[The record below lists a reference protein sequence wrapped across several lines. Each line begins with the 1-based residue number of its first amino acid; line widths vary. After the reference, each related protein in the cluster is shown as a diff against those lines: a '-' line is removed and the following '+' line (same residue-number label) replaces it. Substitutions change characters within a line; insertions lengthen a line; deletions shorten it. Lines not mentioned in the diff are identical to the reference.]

1 MPSLK
6 TKKQKMKRQE
16 NTKNVRDKFGAS
28 KVWYLFTLVPDQV
41 QPRKKAP
48 KGKRGACHNENNK
61 NKKNNDD
68 DDDNRGVSPHF
79 KYLSFLTWL

>member
-6 TKKQKMKRQE
+6 TKKQKMKKQE

-28 KVWYLFTLVPDQV
+28 KVWYLFTLVPGQV

-48 KGKRGACHNENNK
+48 KGAPVIMKTIRIKIIMMMMMITEA
-61 NKKNNDD
+61 
-68 DDDNRGVSPHF
+68 PHHISNIF
-79 KYLSFLTWL
+79 HF